1 MSITVPLYGFGGGGG
16 TSLNFAVKAYSS
28 EEDLLAAVPKENT
41 IGIITTTPITSWI
54 FSATEPEMP
63 APGMVWIS
71 TGMESP
77 IAFNALK
84 KNSIQV
90 APISAKQFVNDAW
103 SEVTAMSY
111 RNGAWVSWWNGE
123 LYDSGNQYESFTG
136 GWFANPNTS
145 AYVVFNA
152 DNIQFVNGEN
162 TQTAAA
168 IYTQNKIDV
177 TRFSKLR
184 VKGTVTNFD
193 GNNIKFGL
201 TNSNTTGYSP
211 SFVASAQVSKTG
223 NMDATLDISGVT
235 DGSYHVAVWS
245 KYANFK
251 ITQIMLE
258 V

>member
-1 MSITVPLYGFGGGGG
+1 MGIGRKRGPGGGGA
-16 TSLNFAVKAYSS
+16 SLNFDVKAYPS
-28 EEDLLAAVPKENT
+28 EAELLAAVPKENT
-41 IGIITTTPITSWI
+41 IGVITTTPITSWA
-54 FSATEPEMP
+54 FSATELEVSSE
-63 APGMVWIS
+63 GTLLIL
-71 TGMESP
+71 TGTASP
-77 IAFNALK
+77 IEFNALK
-84 KNSIQV
+84 KNVIQV
-90 APISAKQFVNDAW
+90 YPISAKQYV
-103 SEVTAMSY
+103 
-111 RNGAWVSWWNGE
+111 NGAWVEKIAKSRRGGAWVDWWNGE
-123 LYDSGNQYESFTG
+123 LYDAGNQYESFTG

-168 IYTQNKIDV
+168 IYTQNKIDI

-184 VKGTVTNFD
+184 IKGTVTNFD

-223 NMDATLDISGVT
+223 SMDAELYISDVP
-235 DGSYHVAVWS
+235 DGGYYVAVWS